1 MAVIDGIGTLEVCA
15 PRLRCVASRV
25 GALAYKVEDLSPHF
39 ISESRFSGE
48 TRIIKPR
55 FALEYFVTKVFNGGN
70 PWPRGISR
78 GNFRR

>member
-1 MAVIDGIGTLEVCA
+1 MGTLEVCA

-70 PWPRGISR
+70 PWPSEYLKGK
-78 GNFRR
+78 FQEVA